1 MPQPPLL
8 DLDVLE
14 HICHSIR
21 HTQTVLSF
29 SLVSHA
35 LHDIAVKRLLSMEP
49 VSLKDERTIRTF
61 HAFIL
66 VNPESRLPFLRA
78 LNISVTEVETQF
90 VQDIS
95 QFILDVLERAT
106 HLETLTL
113 PYPRQTFRCL
123 QDSRVP
129 EAVAQLSTLR
139 ELDMLE
145 DCREVD
151 SIVKSTCSAASL
163 RTLRV
168 SLSSLRI
175 SGRRGAYGI
184 QITDLDVLLQG
195 LTPTLEILDIR
206 EAKVVLDAVGAQYPT
221 LRSFAANIEQGMV
234 HTDTLVSKFP
244 ALLRLS
250 IGLVVEGELQV
261 EADVQ
266 EQRRLRASNQEWQ
279 KKHRGWPYLDR
290 ATGDVL
296 GLFVLGLTCPVRHLM
311 VDGFGVHKKGQMAD
325 VLRATPPAC
334 LKLSTVLYYGD
345 DIFEDLFPPEVFSR
359 LTHLVLLLVY
369 TNLQVDDEDQDVD
382 VVGNAQWSTLLVRP
396 HTHFLVIAH

>member
-14 HICHSIR
+14 LICHSIR

-61 HAFIL
+61 HAFTL
-66 VNPESRLPFLRA
+66 ADPESRLPFLRA
-78 LNISVTEVETQF
+78 LNISITEVEHQAR
-90 VQDIS
+90 QDIA
-95 QFILDVLERAT
+95 QCILDLLKHVT
-106 HLETLTL
+106 HLDTLTL
-113 PYPRQTFRCL
+113 PYPRRTFRCL
-123 QDSRVP
+123 EDPRVP

-139 ELDMLE
+139 ELEMLE

-151 SIVKSTCSAASL
+151 SIVKSTCSVASL
-163 RTLRV
+163 RILRV
-168 SLSSLRI
+168 SLSNLRMR
-175 SGRRGAYGI
+175 SAHGI
-184 QITDLDVLLQG
+184 KITALDALLHG
-195 LTPTLEILDIR
+195 LTPTLEVLDIR
-206 EAKVVLDAVGAQYPT
+206 ETTVVLDATGAQYPT
-221 LRSFAANIEQGMV
+221 LRSFAANIEQGV
-234 HTDTLVSKFP
+234 VRTDTLVSKFP
-244 ALLRLS
+244 ALLRLGV
-250 IGLVVEGELQV
+250 GLVVEGELQD
-261 EADVQ
+261 DVQ

-279 KKHRGWPYLDR
+279 KKHRGWPCLDR

-311 VDGFGVHKKGQMAD
+311 VDGFGVHKKGQLAD

-334 LKLSTVLYYGD
+334 LKLSTVLYYGN
-345 DIFEDLFPPEVFSR
+345 DIFEDLFPPEVASR

-369 TNLQVDDEDQDVD
+369 TNLQMDDDDEDVD

-396 HTHFLVIAH
+396 HSHFLVIVF